1 MRIAI
6 RDTGSFP
13 TRRSSDLL
21 ADGDRGR
28 ATGRFV
34 IAVAVEAPVGRSA
47 GDVGKAAA
55 EVEQVTE
62 RLALDAGGGAR
73 RAMRIATIVPCTALY
88 RSRGI
93 GLADGDRGRA
103 SGRFVIAVAVE
114 APV

>member
-62 RLALDAGGGAR
+62 RLAIEAGCAAR
-73 RAMRIATIVPCTALY
+73 TAMRIAMIDTGIAVDLD
-88 RSRGI
+88 RGI

-103 SGRFVIAVAVE
+103 
-114 APV
+114 